1 MIRIIVVQE
10 CCIILISVLC
20 QIAVQIA
27 CDQRSEIRTSWQVQ
41 IRTLIATWNR
51 DFYQLIEHILF
62 QADFRLCSFHFDN
75 ICICC
80 ICCRDIF
87 TIERLFA
94 PSNHSICI
102 HFRCIIPVSR
112 FILCQQEACMQ
123 RFDGIVTSIDLIN
136 LWNRVGRNRTARLEY
151 GIFLI
156 VMRRFSGG
164 TVCFQLCR
172 VGEGNLIACRRNKT
186 AFHWHIAAIFSDF
199 AAMNDRW
206 CILVGDDFIGIS
218 HLQMGCIRNRQF
230 QKSCTLFAI
239 TLHTIFA
246 AIELQGVVVCRELL
260 FVAVCINLVNI
271 DVSHQDIDQIF
282 AICRFATVPVAVI
295 IANGFEEVFD
305 VDGIAA
311 GKGLALRVNIQG
323 IRDITRKSGCLIGFC
338 DKVGWGLVF
347 DDNRS

>member
-10 CCIILISVLC
+10 YSIILSVAIC

-27 CDQRSEIRTSWQVQ
+27 SYQCSEICTRRQIQVG
-41 IRTLIATWNR
+41 TLITCRNR

-62 QADFRLCSFHFDN
+62 QADFRLCSFHFDD
-75 ICICC
+75 IC
-80 ICCRDIF
+80 ICCRDSF
-87 TIERLFA
+87 ATERLLA
-94 PSNHSICI
+94 PSNRSICI
-102 HFRCIIPVSR
+102 HIRCIIPVSR
-112 FILCQQEACMQ
+112 FILCQQEACVQ
-123 RFDGIVTSIDLIN
+123 RLNGIVAGIDFIN

-172 VGEGNLIACRRNKT
+172 VGEGNLIACWRNKT
-186 AFHWHIAAIFSDF
+186 TFHWHIAAIFSDF

-246 AIELQGVVVCRELL
+246 AIELQGILTSRELL
-260 FVAVCINLVNI
+260 FVAICINLVNI
-271 DVSHQDIDQIF
+271 DVSHQDIDQIRT
-282 AICRFATVPVAVI
+282 ICRFAAVPVAVI
-295 IANGFEEVFD
+295 IANSFEEVFD

-338 DKVGWGLVF
+338 DEVGWGLVF

>member
-1 MIRIIVVQE
+1 M
-10 CCIILISVLC
+10 L
-20 QIAVQIA
+20 
-27 CDQRSEIRTSWQVQ
+27 
-41 IRTLIATWNR
+41 
-51 DFYQLIEHILF
+51 

-87 TIERLFA
+87 TTERMIA
-94 PSNHSICI
+94 PSNRSICI
-102 HFRCIIPVSR
+102 HIRCIIPVSR
-112 FILCQQEACMQ
+112 FILCQQEACVQ

-172 VGEGNLIACRRNKT
+172 VGEGNLIACWRNKT
-186 AFHWHIAAIFSDF
+186 ALHWHIAAIFSDF

-246 AIELQGVVVCRELL
+246 AIELQGILTGRELL

-282 AICRFATVPVAVI
+282 TICRFATIPVAVI

-311 GKGLALRVNIQG
+311 GKGFALRVNIQG
-323 IRDITRKSGCLIGFC
+323 IRDITRKSG
-338 DKVGWGLVF
+338 
-347 DDNRS
+347 

>member
-1 MIRIIVVQE
+1 
-10 CCIILISVLC
+10 
-20 QIAVQIA
+20 
-27 CDQRSEIRTSWQVQ
+27 
-41 IRTLIATWNR
+41 
-51 DFYQLIEHILF
+51 
-62 QADFRLCSFHFDN
+62 
-75 ICICC
+75 
-80 ICCRDIF
+80 
-87 TIERLFA
+87 
-94 PSNHSICI
+94 
-102 HFRCIIPVSR
+102 
-112 FILCQQEACMQ
+112 MQ

-136 LWNRVGRNRTARLEY
+136 LWNRVGRNRTAGLEY

-172 VGEGNLIACRRNKT
+172 VGEGNLIACWRNKT
-186 AFHWHIAAIFSDF
+186 ALHWHIAAIFSDF

-206 CILVGDDFIGIS
+206 CIFVGDDFIGIS

-246 AIELQGVVVCRELL
+246 AIELQGILTGRKPL

-271 DVSHQDIDQIF
+271 DVSHQDIDQIRTS
-282 AICRFATVPVAVI
+282 CRFAAVPVAVI

-305 VDGIAA
+305 IDGIAA

-338 DKVGWGLVF
+338 DEIGWGLVF
-347 DDNRS
+347 DDERSSIIFSSRISIQIINICMVFNLDISLCNLCL